1 MGDFLERLLA
11 SNTGDWDEDRSVLRP
26 RPVSL
31 FEPDPTAPNP
41 SVPEAPARPAPQ
53 TEETGVPALERTTAP
68 QRTTAP
74 RSIHPEA
81 PAPKRA
87 DEDPPASA
95 PPVSPSPSPLFSPSV
110 RPERPRSDGPERA
123 PISPTPDP
131 EPAPPLQAAKR
142 VDLSPFEIEMADVP
156 DRQEEEDP
164 PFAVPAPSRPGTQSP
179 ASADVLP
186 GATLVAKDI
195 PALPVPEGDRIAST
209 STPGAAATGRR
220 ETGDPIGA
228 RRPESAASRGST
240 SATTGGINRA
250 DGETLL
256 RHDDGLLVPV
266 GSPPPVPAEET
277 AGQEENRRRIEE
289 SRTAAGA
296 AETVHVRIGTV
307 EVRASGTETT
317 PDASSSR
324 RARVSPAVMSLDEY
338 LKTRARGG
346 DR

>member
-31 FEPDPTAPNP
+31 FEPDPTAPDP
-41 SVPEAPARPAPQ
+41 SVPDAPARPAPH
-53 TEETGVPALERTTAP
+53 TEETGVPVLEPTS
-68 QRTTAP
+68 AP
-74 RSIHPEA
+74 RSVHPEA
-81 PAPKRA
+81 PAT
-87 DEDPPASA
+87 EPPEERPSA
-95 PPVSPSPSPLFSPSV
+95 PVSPVSQSASPVSSPPA
-110 RPERPRSDGPERA
+110 R
-123 PISPTPDP
+123 PDP
-131 EPAPPLQAAKR
+131 PRPPEPEGTRLSPPPNSEPPSLLQVPDP
-142 VDLSPFEIEMADVP
+142 VDLSPYQVEGADVLNS
-156 DRQEEEDP
+156 QEGEERH
-164 PFAVPAPSRPGTQSP
+164 PALPNPSRPGTPSHGN
-179 ASADVLP
+179 AAFLP
-186 GATLVAKDI
+186 EAALVAEDI
-195 PALPVPEGDRIAST
+195 PVPTVLEGDGT
-209 STPGAAATGRR
+209 SFAFTSGAAATGPR
-220 ETGDPIGA
+220 ENGDPIGA
-228 RRPESAASRGST
+228 RYPESAASRDSAT
-240 SATTGGINRA
+240 ATTGDIHRA
-250 DGETLL
+250 DDEPSL

-277 AGQEENRRRIEE
+277 AGREENRRRIED

-296 AETVHVRIGTV
+296 TETVHVRIGTV

>member
-31 FEPDPTAPNP
+31 FEPDPTAPDP
-41 SVPEAPARPAPQ
+41 SVPDAPARPAPH
-53 TEETGVPALERTTAP
+53 TEETGVPALERTT
-68 QRTTAP
+68 TP

-81 PAPKRA
+81 PAPKQA

-95 PPVSPSPSPLFSPSV
+95 APVSPSPSPLSSPSV
-110 RPERPRSDGPERA
+110 RPERLRSDGPERA

-131 EPAPPLQAAKR
+131 DPARPLQAAKR
-142 VDLSPFEIEMADVP
+142 VDLSPVEIEMADVR
-156 DRQEEEDP
+156 DRQEEEDRS
-164 PFAVPAPSRPGTQSP
+164 FAVPAPSRPGTPSHE
-179 ASADVLP
+179 SADVLS
-186 GATLVAKDI
+186 GATLVAEDI
-195 PALPVPEGDRIAST
+195 PAPPVSEGGDFSSASP
-209 STPGAAATGRR
+209 PGTAATRRR
-220 ETGDPIGA
+220 EAGDPSGLSP
-228 RRPESAASRGST
+228 PEFAASRGST
-240 SATTGGINRA
+240 TATTGGINRA
-250 DGETLL
+250 DTEPSL
-256 RHDDGLLVPV
+256 RRDDGLLVPV

-277 AGQEENRRRIEE
+277 AGQEENRRRIED

-296 AETVHVRIGTV
+296 TETVHVRIGTV